1 MLLLFTTF
9 QLNTKL
15 CLSTHWDQL
24 CFPMPTLVI
33 AEILHPAI
41 QSQSDALEP
50 MREEQELMVL
60 KLLKSLRMLMQ
71 VTKRLSVLCVKM
83 QVEVQFSMT
92 TG

>member
-1 MLLLFTTF
+1 MLLFPTTV
-9 QLNTKL
+9 QLNSKL
-15 CLSTHWDQL
+15 CLSIHWDQL
-24 CFPMPTLVI
+24 CFQMSTLVI

-50 MREEQELMVL
+50 MLEEQELMVL
-60 KLLKSLRMLMQ
+60 KLSKSLKMLMP

-83 QVEVQFSMT
+83 QLEVQFSMI

>member
-1 MLLLFTTF
+1 MLPFPTTF
-9 QLNTKL
+9 LLNSKL

-24 CFPMPTLVI
+24 CFQMSTLVI

-41 QSQSDALEP
+41 QSQSNALEP

-60 KLLKSLRMLMQ
+60 KRLKSLRMLMQ
-71 VTKRLSVLCVKM
+71 VTKRLSVLNVQM
-83 QVEVQFSMT
+83 QLEVQSSMT